1 MEQLV
6 VPAVLESLSLIRD
19 YVADVAAEVGLD
31 ETDAYKLALA
41 MDEIATNVVMYG
53 YEGSDGVGDIL
64 IRAESA
70 DGRLRITMQDTG
82 QTFDPRS
89 RDLPREAELT
99 KSLDDRPIG
108 GLGIFLAL
116 NGVDEFDYQREG
128 NVNKNIFVMNL

>member
-1 MEQLV
+1 MQQLV
-6 VPAVLESLSLIRD
+6 VPAVLESLGLIRD
-19 YVADVAAEVGLD
+19 YAADVAAEVGLD

-53 YEGSDGVGDIL
+53 YQGSDGVGDIL

-70 DGRLRITMQDTG
+70 DGRLRVIMQDTG

-89 RDLPREAELT
+89 RDLPREAELA